1 VVRTSPAPG
10 SSGRETDSERGP
22 LAFEKLEVLILARLS
37 VMRPSPISDAQVAR
51 SLQPVLARR
60 LTPNEW
66 RESYSRAVSSLRQA
80 AQIEPERL
88 VLTAAGRDRLKAAL
102 RLRSAP
108 KVKDWREFRSRYLPH
123 LVFAGARP
131 RERIDPRLAVLAE
144 HLGVPIAARSTTE
157 SVLGAWLKRQLEFE
171 GKPSLEGVGL
181 ALLGRE
187 LGLRQKQKPAALLRQ
202 SLAVLSGATK
212 DSADAVLDACLARW
226 AFSHAERSSA
236 AAPEPAPARAAT
248 PRKLDDAFVQRAA
261 RKIERATR
269 APNARRFGPDKVF
282 IASVW
287 ESLARDPEL
296 CALGEAG
303 FKKLLVEAHRRGL
316 VGLERADMVAAMDPR
331 DVAASETR
339 HLSATY
345 HFIAR
350 GIARGAS
357 A

>member
-10 SSGRETDSERGP
+10 GSGRETDSERGR

-37 VMRPSPISDAQVAR
+37 VTGRSRLSDAQVSR
-51 SLQPVLARR
+51 SLQPILARR

-66 RESYSRAVSSLRQA
+66 RESYSRAISSLRQA

-88 VLTAAGRDRLKAAL
+88 VLTAAGSDRLKAAL
-102 RLRSAP
+102 GLRSAP
-108 KVKDWREFRSRYLPH
+108 KARDWREFRSRYLPH
-123 LVFAGARP
+123 LVFAGTRP

-144 HLGVPIAARSTTE
+144 RLGVPIAARSTAE
-157 SVLGAWLKRQLEFE
+157 SVLGAWLKRQLELE
-171 GKPSLEGVGL
+171 GTPSVEGVGL

-187 LGLRQKQKPAALLRQ
+187 LGLRPKQKPAALLRQ

-212 DSADAVLDACLARW
+212 DGADAVLDACLARW
-226 AFSHAERSSA
+226 AFSRAEGS
-236 AAPEPAPARAAT
+236 APEPPRTAAPRA
-248 PRKLDDAFVQRAA
+248 LDDAFVQRAA